1 MKYKCIETGKD
12 YRIFKNTLLVIF
24 VSYTLEDSRNTT
36 HKGGTEFNVKLTD
49 YYFTRLNKV
58 RKKLDA

>member
-1 MKYKCIETGKD
+1 MKYTCVETGKD
-12 YRIFKNTLLVIF
+12 YRIFKNTLLGIF

>member
-12 YRIFKNTLLVIF
+12 YRIFKNTLLGIF

-36 HKGGTEFNVKLTD
+36 HKGGIEFNVKLTD

>member
-1 MKYKCIETGKD
+1 MKYKCVERGKD
-12 YRIFKNTLLVIF
+12 YRIFQNTFLGIF

-49 YYFTRLNKV
+49 YYFKTLEQV
-58 RKKLDA
+58 RKKLHA